1 MGTRYAATSAKLKA
15 IECLAPGVT
24 SMKKKV
30 AVILSGCGVYDGA
43 EIHESVITLLRLD
56 QRGAEVQCFAPN
68 IAQKHV
74 INHLTGEEMPESR
87 NVLVESARI
96 ARGRVQDIREAK
108 ADDFDALI
116 VPGGFGA
123 AKNLSDFAEKGADC
137 TVNPDVLALAEAF
150 AADCKPVGMMC
161 ISPALAAKIYG
172 PGVVCTIGTDAD
184 TAGAVVKMG
193 GTHEECDV
201 HDIVEDVPRKLVT
214 TPAYMTAQSISDA
227 AGGIYKLVDRVLELT
242 HEND

>member
-1 MGTRYAATSAKLKA
+1 MT
-15 IECLAPGVT
+15 
-24 SMKKKV
+24 KKV

-56 QRGAEVQCFAPN
+56 QRGAQVQCFAPN
-68 IAQKHV
+68 IAQLHV
-74 INHLTGEEMPESR
+74 INHLTSEEMPESR

-96 ARGRVQDIREAK
+96 ARGKVKDLGEA
-108 ADDFDALI
+108 DVNDFDALI

-123 AKNLSDFAEKGADC
+123 AKNLSSFAIDGPGC
-137 TVNPDVLALAEAF
+137 SVHPDVLALAEAF
-150 AADCKPVGMMC
+150 AEAGKPVGLIC

-172 PGVVCTIGTDAD
+172 PGVVCTIGNDAD
-184 TAGAVVKMG
+184 TAAAIVKMG

-201 HDIVEDVPRKLVT
+201 HDIVEDTARKLVT
-214 TPAYMTAQSISDA
+214 TPAYMLAQSISDA

>member
-1 MGTRYAATSAKLKA
+1 MT
-15 IECLAPGVT
+15 
-24 SMKKKV
+24 KKV

-56 QRGAEVQCFAPN
+56 QRGAQVQCFAPN
-68 IAQKHV
+68 IAQMHV
-74 INHLTGEEMPESR
+74 IDHLTGEEMSESR

-96 ARGRVQDIREAK
+96 ARGEVKDIREAK
-108 ADDFDALI
+108 VEDFDALI

-123 AKNLSDFAEKGADC
+123 AKNLSNFAVEGANC
-137 TVNPDVLALAEAF
+137 TVHPDVLALAEAF
-150 AADCKPVGMMC
+150 ADACKPVGLIC

-172 PGVVCTIGTDAD
+172 PGVVCTIGTDAG
-184 TAGAVVKMG
+184 TSAAVVKMG

-201 HDIVEDVPRKLVT
+201 HDIVEDTQRKLVT
-214 TPAYMTAQSISDA
+214 TPAYMLAKSISEA